1 MKKRVTIT
9 NVALQ
14 AGVSKSTVSHVI
26 NHTRFVEPE
35 TSQKV
40 VSAIEFL
47 GYRPSGIAR
56 SLVSKRTRTAG
67 LLISDVGNP
76 FYHEVIMGVEDIALA
91 NDYSVF
97 LCNTSYDLD
106 RGMKFIQ
113 SLIDKSVDGVL
124 FMTSVL
130 SFEMVQEVTKNQI
143 KAVVLDWGNSHIDE
157 LASTITI
164 DFKDGINQ
172 AVGHLVNL
180 GHTRIAH
187 VSGPLH
193 LWTSQVRKEAFQ
205 EALCNHGLDPNE
217 AIIVEGNLRIEG
229 GTLAFIELSRYR
241 QLPSAIIAAN
251 DLTALGIL
259 WEARNAGLRLPQDLS
274 IIGLD
279 DIDLASKVTPALTTI
294 ALPRFEAGQLAMQ
307 IMLNMLG
314 SPSFQVFSQRVP
326 TSLVLRDS
334 TAAASNGILLTDK
347 GGD

>member
-9 NVALQ
+9 DVAHE

-40 VSAIEFL
+40 ISAIDLL

-143 KAVVLDWGNSHIDE
+143 KAVVLDWGNSHINE
-157 LASTITI
+157 LASTVTI
-164 DFKDGINQ
+164 DFKEGINQ
-172 AVGHLVNL
+172 AVAHLVKL
-180 GHTRIAH
+180 GHSRIAH

-205 EALCNHGLDPNE
+205 EALCHQGLDPNE
-217 AIIVEGNLRIEG
+217 AVIIEGNLRIEG
-229 GTLAFIELSRYR
+229 GTMAFGELSRYR
-241 QLPSAIIAAN
+241 QLPTAIIAAN

-259 WEARNAGLRLPQDLS
+259 WEARNAGLRLPEDLS

-294 ALPRFEAGQLAMQ
+294 AIPRFEAGQLAMQ

-314 SPSFQVFSQRVP
+314 SPSFQVFSQRIP
-326 TSLVLRDS
+326 TRLVLRDS
-334 TAAASNGILLTDK
+334 TTYASNGILLPDE